1 VAGVMAPKVFRIKTV
16 EPWAP
21 REKLDVL
28 MRRFEI
34 EVDPQT
40 GAKKVVGYCPNP
52 ETGEVE
58 REDVPGWR
66 PPAGSVPIPNG
77 VG

>member
-1 VAGVMAPKVFRIKTV
+1 
-16 EPWAP
+16 
-21 REKLDVL
+21 

-66 PPAGSVPIPNG
+66 PPPGSVPIPNG